1 MSPRRAPAAWR
12 RATTMLTA
20 CMLAAG
26 LAACSGA
33 APELETDAA
42 AKLQQRVL
50 EVTRSAAGSN
60 PAAALTSLDR
70 LSSDLDAAAAAGQV
84 SFKRHRSIMAA
95 ISSVRADLTAAQSAK
110 KAAADAAAKAA
121 AAKATATAT
130 AAAKATAAASPA
142 PTSAPVVVAP
152 APALAPAPAKGA
164 QQGNPGKGNSA
175 GNKDKGP
182 GKNKD

>member
-1 MSPRRAPAAWR
+1 MSQRQATAAWR
-12 RATTMLTA
+12 RAMAALTG

-26 LAACSGA
+26 LAGCAGA
-33 APELETDAA
+33 APELEADAG

-60 PAAALTSLDR
+60 PAAALASLNK
-70 LSSDLDAAAAAGQV
+70 LSAELDAAAAAGQV

-110 KAAADAAAKAA
+110 KAAAEAAAKAA
-121 AAKATATAT
+121 AAKGTATA
-130 AAAKATAAASPA
+130 KPSPAASPVVVV
-142 PTSAPVVVAP
+142 PPPLPAPVP
-152 APALAPAPAKGA
+152 ANGGR
-164 QQGNPGKGNSA
+164 QDNSGKGNSE
-175 GNKDKGP
+175 GNRDKGS

>member
-12 RATTMLTA
+12 RTATVLTG
-20 CMLAAG
+20 CVLAAA
-26 LAACSGA
+26 LAGCASA
-33 APELETDAA
+33 APELETGAA

-50 EVTRSAAGSN
+50 EVTRSVAGSN
-60 PAAALTSLDR
+60 PAAALTSLNK
-70 LSSDLDAAAAAGQV
+70 LSTELDAAAAAGQV

-95 ISSVRADLTAAQSAK
+95 ISSVRADLTAAQSAR

-121 AAKATATAT
+121 AAKATATV
-130 AAAKATAAASPA
+130 KPSPPA
-142 PTSAPVVVAP
+142 APVIVVPAP
-152 APALAPAPAKGA
+152 APVPANGG
-164 QQGNPGKGNSA
+164 QQNNSGKGKSE